1 MRSSSSL
8 VSSRCSAMPRR
19 MRACKG
25 DAGEMWRRY
34 TGDTR
39 RVGCAPAREGEGEPP
54 PRGRGKAATRQG
66 TGGMGGR
73 GGTGPARGRCGA
85 AEGGGGRL
93 LVGAGGLR
101 VLDAAQLLAQIAPRE
116 RVDQRVAAPQVGE
129 VLHALLAAPRA
140 TRLARQLEP
149 ALRRLP
155 GQLGDLENIIGS
167 FRWPCRV
174 HGQKIVS
181 TVASL
186 FRQAGVLWHRRRRPR
201 A

>member
-1 MRSSSSL
+1 MQARCGGDIREIYAAQDARL
-8 VSSRCSAMPRR
+8 QGRARASRRR
-19 MRACKG
+19 GAVG
-25 DAGEMWRRY
+25 RRRH
-34 TGDTR
+34 G
-39 RVGCAPAREGEGEPP
+39 RVRGG
-54 PRGRGKAATRQG
+54 GRG
-66 TGGMGGR
+66 M

-155 GQLGDLENIIGS
+155 GQLGGLENIIGS

-186 FRQAGVLWHRRRRPR
+186 FRQAGVPWHRRRRPR